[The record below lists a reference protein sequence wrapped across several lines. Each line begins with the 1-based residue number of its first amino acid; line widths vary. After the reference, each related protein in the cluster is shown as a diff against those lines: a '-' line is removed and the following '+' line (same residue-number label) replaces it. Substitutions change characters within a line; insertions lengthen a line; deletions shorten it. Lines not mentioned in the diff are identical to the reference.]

1 MWFGV
6 GEQPAA
12 AISPGQH
19 AFPGDFACLILSSP
33 THPSPYWDWLSSS
46 RNPSPGSSLKSVC
59 CPLLASADTASN
71 VGVSRSPRAHCPHPA
86 CPQHRIHAITQL
98 RTCIRNNVDT
108 GPGKGRPWSDIP
120 GHEDI
125 MGFLGAVFCGS
136 NLAPWL
142 SLATGRTQSIS

>member
-1 MWFGV
+1 MHFPEILPV
-6 GEQPAA
+6 SFSPAPPTPLH
-12 AISPGQH
+12 IGT
-19 AFPGDFACLILSSP
+19 GCLHHGTLPQAS
-33 THPSPYWDWLSSS
+33 L
-46 RNPSPGSSLKSVC
+46 LKSVC

-98 RTCIRNNVDT
+98 RTCIRNNVNT